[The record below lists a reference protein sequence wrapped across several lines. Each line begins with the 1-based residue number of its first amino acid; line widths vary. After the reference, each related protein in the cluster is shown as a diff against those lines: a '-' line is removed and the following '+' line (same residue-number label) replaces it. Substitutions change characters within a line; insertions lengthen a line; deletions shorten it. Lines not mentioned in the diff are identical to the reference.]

1 LAHPENPLFLWRKIA
16 MYIVTADEMR
26 EMDRQTIESFGLP
39 GRILMENAG
48 LGTTRILLDRFD
60 HLSDI
65 NVGVVAGRGNNGGDG
80 FVIARYLVQK
90 DIPVTVYLLGTKDQV
105 GGDAES
111 NLKLLEPLN
120 VTVKEIENA
129 EQFENQ
135 KSPLH
140 QHSLWVDAIFGTG
153 LNSDVR
159 GYFKDVIEFIN
170 QSNKPVLSVDIPSGL
185 NADTGQPCGISV
197 CAHATAT
204 FGFAKI
210 GHMTF
215 PGVSYT
221 GDLDVV
227 DIGIPPHIVKSV
239 NPLQVLLTPELI
251 CKKLAPRAPDTHK
264 GDTGHLLVVAGS
276 TGKTGAAAMTATS
289 AIRSGAGLVTLGVP
303 KQLNPIVETLVV
315 EAMTWP
321 LPDTDEGLLDES
333 AFDEI
338 MGLLSGKQAL
348 ALGPG
353 IGISKGIRSLLRR
366 IVKECSVPMVIDA
379 DGLNALAGYTDIL
392 TEAMA
397 PIILTPHPG
406 EMARL
411 VNATPREIQ
420 KDRVSSARHF
430 SQQFNVHL
438 VLKGARTVIAHPDG
452 SVFINPTGNSG
463 MASGGMGDVL
473 TGMIAGFLSQGY
485 APESA
490 AHLGVY
496 LHGSGADDLAE
507 NKGPVGF
514 LASEVMNRIP
524 EEIGKIETGNWKL
537 ET

>member
-1 LAHPENPLFLWRKIA
+1 
-16 MYIVTADEMR
+16 MYLVTADEMR
-26 EMDRQTIESFGLP
+26 EMDRQIIESFGLP

-48 LGTTRILLDRFD
+48 LGATRILLDRFD
-60 HLSDI
+60 HLCDI

-80 FVIARYLVQK
+80 FVIARCLVQK
-90 DIPVTVYLLGTKDQV
+90 GIPVTVYLLGTKNQV
-105 GGDAES
+105 KGDAES
-111 NLKLLEPLN
+111 NLKLLKLLN
-120 VTVKEIENA
+120 VTVIEIENA

-135 KSPLH
+135 KSSLH
-140 QHSLWVDAIFGTG
+140 QHNLWVDAIFGTG

-197 CAHATAT
+197 RAHTTAT

-221 GDLDVV
+221 GNLDVV

-264 GDTGHLLVVAGS
+264 GGAGHLLVVAGS

-289 AIRSGAGLVTLGVP
+289 AVRAGAGLVTLGVP

-333 AFDEI
+333 ALDEI
-338 MGLLSGKQAL
+338 MDLLSGKQAL
-348 ALGPG
+348 AIGPG
-353 IGISKGIRSLLRR
+353 IGISKGIRSLLHR
-366 IVKECSVPMVIDA
+366 IVKECTVPMVIDA
-379 DGLNALAGYTDIL
+379 DGLNALAGHADIL
-392 TEAMA
+392 KEAMA

-411 VNATPREIQ
+411 VNTTPREIQ
-420 KDRVSSARHF
+420 KDRITSARHF
-430 SQQFNVHL
+430 SRQFNVHL
-438 VLKGARTVIAHPDG
+438 ILKGARTVIAHPDG

-473 TGMIAGFLSQGY
+473 TGMIAGLLTQGY
-485 APESA
+485 SPESS

-496 LHGSGADDLAE
+496 LHGSGADYLAE

-524 EEIGKIETGNWKL
+524 EEIKRIVNRNWKL
-537 ET
+537 ETG

>member
-1 LAHPENPLFLWRKIA
+1 

-48 LGTTRILLDRFD
+48 LGATRILLDRFD

-90 DIPVTVYLLGTKDQV
+90 GISVTVYLLGTKNQV
-105 GGDAES
+105 KGDAES
-111 NLKLLEPLN
+111 NLKLLKPLN
-120 VTVKEIENA
+120 VTVIEIENA
-129 EQFENQ
+129 KQFENQ
-135 KSPLH
+135 KSSLH
-140 QHSLWVDAIFGTG
+140 RHSLWVDAIFGTG

-197 CAHATAT
+197 RAHATAT

-221 GDLDVV
+221 GNLDVV

-251 CKKLAPRAPDTHK
+251 SEKLAPRAPDTHK
-264 GDTGHLLVVAGS
+264 GGTGHLLVVAGS

-289 AIRSGAGLVTLGVP
+289 AVRAGAGLVTLGVP

-338 MGLLSGKQAL
+338 MDLLSGKQAL
-348 ALGPG
+348 AIGPG
-353 IGISKGIRSLLRR
+353 IGMSEEVRSLVHH
-366 IVKECSVPMVIDA
+366 IVQESSVPMVIDA

-392 TEAMA
+392 KKVDA

-411 VNATPREIQ
+411 VNTTPREIQ
-420 KDRVSSARHF
+420 KDRITSARHF

-496 LHGSGADDLAE
+496 LHGSGADYLAE

-524 EEIGKIETGNWKL
+524 EEIRKIETRN
-537 ET
+537 